1 MDNGEILSDFFEDSE
16 LAGDDIFS
24 ILEALDG
31 ASKTTDLV
39 SPKSVSSGA
48 VQESCESAAAA
59 SPRTS
64 KKRKI
69 TAVAASDGSEDG
81 LQQPRTC
88 HITVERNRRKQM
100 NDHLS
105 VLRSLMPAFYVKRG
119 DQASI
124 IEGVVDYI
132 NELQQILQSLE
143 TKKQRKA
150 YTSEVLSPRILSPSP
165 RKPPLSPRLS
175 LPPISPR
182 TPQPTS
188 PYKPTNPTTST
199 RLLQPPSLAGGGGYL
214 LPGAATAISEQAASS
229 SSTSAIDSA
238 NELAAN
244 STSAIADV
252 EVKFSG
258 SNVILKTVSPRIPG
272 QAVKII
278 SALEDLALEILH
290 VSITTINDDT
300 SLNSYT
306 IKGFGKNPWLSKVK
320 FESKPIVPKA
330 NPGST
335 AVEFPAETA
344 GIIPPELV
352 VLVGGASVVGRGRRP
367 KSLDAV
373 VEAGE
378 PKEGEMLHEKLP
390 ASGADGGRK
399 V

>member
-48 VQESCESAAAA
+48 
-59 SPRTS
+59 
-64 KKRKI
+64 
-69 TAVAASDGSEDG
+69 DG

-188 PYKPTNPTTST
+188 PYKP
-199 RLLQPPSLAGGGGYL
+199 
-214 LPGAATAISEQAASS
+214 QAASS

-306 IKGFGKNPWLSKVK
+306 IKIGIECQLS
-320 FESKPIVPKA
+320 
-330 NPGST
+330 
-335 AVEFPAETA
+335 AE
-344 GIIPPELV
+344 EL
-352 VLVGGASVVGRGRRP
+352 AQQIQQTFC
-367 KSLDAV
+367 
-373 VEAGE
+373 
-378 PKEGEMLHEKLP
+378 
-390 ASGADGGRK
+390 
-399 V
+399 